1 MAKSDNLPLEEE
13 MVSILG
19 QCGPA
24 LTYALQSKFGCTAVL
39 HGVDAAS
46 AGAGQSMKPEMR
58 FSTQLSKGLRVS
70 VWRDD
75 LTTHHGVDAVVNAAN
90 EHLSHGAGLA
100 KALSDAGGPDI
111 QRESERYIKTF
122 GKLVTGNAI
131 VAPPG
136 YLPYKKIIHVVGP
149 CLPYKP
155 SKSDVN
161 IATPKLEK
169 AVRNILE
176 EMKKHHLKSVAIPA
190 ISSGLFNF
198 PLPLCADVIVK
209 TLKQYHDHNYSGAP
223 LEVRLVNHDDLSVGE
238 MKRAC
243 CEILGSTVSHSQPAA
258 ARGQPPKASYSKA
271 VSHGNGS
278 TLMKVNNVTLNLTK
292 GYIEKQK
299 TGGIVNTI
307 SSNLDLSSGAISKA
321 ILGKAGKGIQGE
333 ISKFYNYNKYSDVIE
348 TSGHNLSCSYV
359 YHTICPHKSQASEK
373 VLGDVISKCLS
384 LAQKKRLS
392 SISFPAIGTG
402 MLGFNKQEVAQIM
415 MDTAV
420 EFSKQNNGTN
430 MEIYYVI
437 YPEDTETYRAFE
449 DKLKSLQGA
458 TQYSSS
464 FNSPSAQGEIP
475 VKRSRSV
482 FEPTTGYFDS
492 RDPRESAQPY
502 IELSGAFDET
512 LREARSWYC
521 SVFYPVSKN
530 VFTIRN
536 NFIQHFGQHEFGKLL
551 NFQTKFKVSIEV
563 FFKDGC
569 AGVNIHGAFRDVTA
583 AVLEVE
589 AMCCKVQEDFAK
601 EEERDMDLRT
611 STSSPRKPVD
621 ESSSDYRERQLN
633 FSGLKIVRVEKVEN
647 SALKQV
653 FELKKKQLDV
663 STSQRMYQRLPAQY
677 CHLLN
682 RVGFQREFAPP
693 DELIY
698 GEGIYFSGSVD
709 GARKQWKGL
718 ADEAYLYFVE
728 AQVLTGKSTHGSPDL
743 IVPPVI
749 PSGDPITLY
758 DSVKGG
764 VDTFVIFNGH
774 QALPEYLIICK
785 KE

>member
-1 MAKSDNLPLEEE
+1 MAKSENFPLEKEI
-13 MVSILG
+13 VSILG

-39 HGVDAAS
+39 HGVDV
-46 AGAGQSMKPEMR
+46 AGQSMQPEMR
-58 FSTQLSKGLRVS
+58 LSTVLSKGLRVS

-75 LTTHHGVDAVVNAAN
+75 LTTHRGVEAVVNAAN
-90 EHLSHGAGLA
+90 EHLSHGGGLA

-111 QRESERYIKTF
+111 QLESDWYIKTN
-122 GKLVTGNAI
+122 GKLLTGDAI
-131 VAPPG
+131 VAQPG
-136 YLPYKKIIHVVGP
+136 YLPYKKIIHAVGP
-149 CLPYKP
+149 SLPYNPK
-155 SKSDVN
+155 KYDVN
-161 IATPKLEK
+161 TATQILEK
-169 AVRNILE
+169 VVKNILE
-176 EMKKHHLKSVAIPA
+176 EVKKHNLKSVAIPA

-209 TLKQYHDHNYSGAP
+209 TLKHYHDHHYSGAP
-223 LEVRLVNHDDLSVGE
+223 LEVRLVNHDDLSAGE
-238 MKRAC
+238 MERAC
-243 CEILGSTVSHSQPAA
+243 SEILGSTVSHRQPAA
-258 ARGQPPKASYSKA
+258 ARGQPPKASYSEV
-271 VSHGNGS
+271 VSHGKGS
-278 TLMKVNNVTLNLTK
+278 TFMKVNNVTLNLK
-292 GYIEKQK
+292 QGYIEKQK
-299 TGGIVNTI
+299 TGVIVNTI

-321 ILGKAGKGIQGE
+321 ILGEAGKGIQVE
-333 ISKFYNYNKYSDVIE
+333 ISNYYNKYSDVIE
-348 TSGHNLSCSYV
+348 TAGHNLSCSYV
-359 YHTICPHKSQASEK
+359 YHTICPRKGQASDK

-384 LAQKKRLS
+384 MAQKNRLS

-402 MLGFNKQEVAQIM
+402 MLGFNKQEVAKIM

-420 EFSKQNNGTN
+420 KFAKQNNGTN
-430 MEIYYVI
+430 MDIYYVI

-464 FNSPSAQGEIP
+464 INSASAQVLET
-475 VKRSRSV
+475 
-482 FEPTTGYFDS
+482 TTGYFDS
-492 RDPRESAQPY
+492 RDSRERAQPY
-502 IELSGAFDET
+502 IELSSAFDET
-512 LREARSWYC
+512 LKEARSWYF
-521 SVFYPVSKN
+521 SVFNPVSKN

-536 NFIQHFGQHEFGKLL
+536 NFIQHFGEHEVGKLL
-551 NFQTKFKVSIEV
+551 TFQTKFNVSIEV

-569 AGVNIHGAFRDVTA
+569 AGVNIHGVSRDVKA

-601 EEERDMDLRT
+601 EEETDMGLNT
-611 STSSPRKPVD
+611 STSSTRKPVD
-621 ESSSDYRERQLN
+621 ESSSDYRQRQRN
-633 FSGLKIVRVEKVEN
+633 FSGLNIVRVEKVEN
-647 SALKQV
+647 RALKQV

-677 CHLLN
+677 CHLLT

-693 DELIY
+693 DVQIY

-709 GARKQWKGL
+709 GAKKQWKGL

-743 IVPPVI
+743 IVPPEMS
-749 PSGDPITLY
+749 SGDPITLY

-764 VDTFVIFNGH
+764 VDTCVIFNGH

-785 KE
+785 NEVANW

>member
-1 MAKSDNLPLEEE
+1 MAKSVNIPLDEK
-13 MVSILG
+13 MVSIVG
-19 QCGPA
+19 QCGQA
-24 LTYALQSKFGCTAVL
+24 LIYALQSKFGCTAVL

-46 AGAGQSMKPEMR
+46 AGQSKKPEMR
-58 FSTQLSKGLRVS
+58 FSTLLSKGLRVS

-75 LTTHHGVDAVVNAAN
+75 LTTHRGVDAVVNAAN
-90 EHLSHGAGLA
+90 VHLSHGGGLA
-100 KALSDAGGPDI
+100 KALSDAGGPVI
-111 QRESERYIKTF
+111 QQESDQYINDF
-122 GKLVTGNAI
+122 GKLFTGEAI
-131 VAPPG
+131 VALPG
-136 YLPYKKIIHVVGP
+136 NLPCKKIIHAVGP
-149 CLPYKP
+149 NLPYKP
-155 SKSDVN
+155 SKSDVDK
-161 IATPKLEK
+161 ATPQLGNTVK
-169 AVRNILE
+169 NILE
-176 EMKKHHLKSVAIPA
+176 VMKKHHLKSVAIPA

-238 MKRAC
+238 MERAC
-243 CEILGSTVSHSQPAA
+243 REILGSSGSHSQPAA
-258 ARGQPPKASYSKA
+258 APGQPPKASYST
-271 VSHGNGS
+271 VVTHGKTS
-278 TLMKVNNVTLNLTK
+278 TSMKINNVTLHLIK
-292 GYIEKQK
+292 GYIERQK

-321 ILGKAGKGIQGE
+321 ILGKAGKGIQEE
-333 ISKFYNYNKYSDVIE
+333 ISKCYNKYSDVIE
-348 TSGHNLSCSYV
+348 TTGHKLSCNYV
-359 YHTICPHKSQASEK
+359 YHTICPDRNQSFEKSF
-373 VLGDVISKCLS
+373 GNIISKCLGM
-384 LAQKKRLS
+384 AQKRQLS

-402 MLGFNKQEVAQIM
+402 VLGFNKQKVAQIM

-420 EFSKQNNGTN
+420 EFAQKNNGTN
-430 MEIYYVI
+430 MDIYYVI
-437 YPEDTETYRAFE
+437 YPADTETYRAFE
-449 DKLKSLQGA
+449 DKLKSIQVA
-458 TQYSSS
+458 IQYPISS
-464 FNSPSAQGEIP
+464 NSASAQG
-475 VKRSRSV
+475 
-482 FEPTTGYFDS
+482 FEPTAGYFDS
-492 RDPRESAQPY
+492 RYTSESAQPY
-502 IELSGAFDET
+502 IELSSAVDET
-512 LREARSWYC
+512 LIEARNWFSLL
-521 SVFYPVSKN
+521 YPAFKN
-530 VFTIRN
+530 GTIRN
-536 NFIQHFGQHEFGKLL
+536 NFIQHFGQHEFEKLL
-551 NFQTKFKVSIEV
+551 TFQTKWDISIEV

-569 AGVNIHGAFRDVTA
+569 AGMNIQGASRDVTA

-601 EEERDMDLRT
+601 DEERDMGLRI

-621 ESSSDYRERQLN
+621 ESSSDYRQRKLN
-633 FSGLKIVRVEKVEN
+633 FSGHKIVRVEKVEN

-693 DELIY
+693 DKLAY

-709 GARKQWKGL
+709 GAKKQWKGL

-728 AQVLTGKSTHGSPDL
+728 AQVLTGKSTHGSSDL
-743 IVPPVI
+743 IVPPVM

-764 VDTFVIFNGH
+764 VDTCVIFNGH

>member
-693 DELIY
+693 DGLQRVGNFPE
-698 GEGIYFSGSVD
+698 FF
-709 GARKQWKGL
+709 RKFFMG
-718 ADEAYLYFVE
+718 
-728 AQVLTGKSTHGSPDL
+728 T
-743 IVPPVI
+743 
-749 PSGDPITLY
+749 
-758 DSVKGG
+758 
-764 VDTFVIFNGH
+764 
-774 QALPEYLIICK
+774 
-785 KE
+785 

>member
-1 MAKSDNLPLEEE
+1 MAKSENFPLEEE

-19 QCGPA
+19 QCGSA

-46 AGAGQSMKPEMR
+46 AGQSKKPEIR
-58 FSTQLSKGLRVS
+58 FCTLLSKGLKVS

-75 LTTHHGVDAVVNAAN
+75 LTTHCGVDAVVNAAN
-90 EHLSHGAGLA
+90 EYLKHGAGLA

-111 QRESERYIKTF
+111 QRESDQYIKAN
-122 GKLVTGNAI
+122 GRLLTGDAI

-136 YLPYKKIIHVVGP
+136 YLPCRKIIHVVGP
-149 CLPYKP
+149 SLPYNPQKY
-155 SKSDVN
+155 DVD

-176 EMKKHHLKSVAIPA
+176 EIKKHHLKSVAIPA

-209 TLKQYHDHNYSGAP
+209 TLKKYHDHNYSGAP

-258 ARGQPPKASYSKA
+258 AWGQPPKASYSKV
-271 VSHGNGS
+271 VSHGKGS
-278 TLMKVNNVTLNLTK
+278 TSMKVNNVTLNLK
-292 GYIEKQK
+292 NGYIEAQK
-299 TGGIVNTI
+299 TSSIVNTI
-307 SSNLDLSSGAISKA
+307 SSNLDLSYGAISKA
-321 ILGKAGKGIQGE
+321 ILGKAGKGIQEE
-333 ISKFYNYNKYSDVIE
+333 ISKCYNYNKYGDVIE
-348 TSGHNLSCSYV
+348 TTGHKLSCSFV
-359 YHTICPHKSQASEK
+359 YHTICPNKNQASEK
-373 VLGDVISKCLS
+373 ILGDVISKCLNM
-384 LAQKKRLS
+384 AQKKTLS

-415 MDTAV
+415 VDTAV
-420 EFSKQNNGTN
+420 EFAKQNNGTF
-430 MEIYYVI
+430 MDIYYVI
-437 YPEDTETYRAFE
+437 YPTDTETYRAFE

-464 FNSPSAQGEIP
+464 FNSASAQG
-475 VKRSRSV
+475 

-502 IELSGAFDET
+502 IEFSSAFDET
-512 LREARSWYC
+512 LREARYWYF
-521 SVFYPVSKN
+521 SVFYPAVKN

-536 NFIQHFGQHEFGKLL
+536 NFIQHFGQHEFEKLL
-551 NFQTKFKVSIEV
+551 TFQTKFKVSIEV

-569 AGVNIHGAFRDVTA
+569 AGVNIHGASRDVTA

-589 AMCCKVQEDFAK
+589 AMCCKVQENFAK
-601 EEERDMDLRT
+601 EEETDMGLRT
-611 STSSPRKPVD
+611 STSSPRKPVS
-621 ESSSDYRERQLN
+621 ESSSDYRQRQRN

-653 FELKKKQLDV
+653 FELKKKQLAV
-663 STSQRMYQRLPAQY
+663 STSQRMYQRLPAQF
-677 CHLLN
+677 CGLLN

-693 DELIY
+693 DVQKY
-698 GEGIYFSGSVD
+698 GDGIYFSDSVD
-709 GARKQWKGL
+709 GAEKQWKGL
-718 ADEAYLYFVE
+718 ADEVYLYFVE
-728 AQVLTGKSTHGSPDL
+728 AQVLTGKSAHGSPGL
-743 IVPPVI
+743 IVPPEI
-749 PSGDPITLY
+749 PSGDPFTLY
-758 DSVKGG
+758 DSVRGSMG
-764 VDTFVIFNGH
+764 TCVIFNGH
-774 QALPEYLIICK
+774 QALPEYLIICQK
-785 KE
+785 NHAMSSDKN